1 MLTDI
6 GCGDGR
12 YIPMLLEKFP
22 RCSLLLGVDKSKRS
36 ITKAKQS
43 LLNGV
48 AHIVADA
55 NALPFRDS
63 IFCLAFSKDV
73 LHHVKNPIKTLR
85 EIGRI
90 CKGKI
95 IVVEANRL
103 NLPMLLY
110 SSSGLRHFTL
120 NQFKTFFKKADLKI
134 QSLRQLHAYP
144 VAPLRVRARA
154 LKPVM
159 FSRNEFINLV
169 YVLTMLC
176 LCRIAPTLA
185 AKTFLKISSFL
196 FEPSYNIISATSKPR
211 TARTK
216 AI

>member
-1 MLTDI
+1 MDEIFMTDSEIFMVIDI

-22 RCSLLLGVDKSKRS
+22 RCSLLLGVDISRRPV
-36 ITKAKQS
+36 TKAKQRLS
-43 LLNGV
+43 NGV
-48 AHIVADA
+48 AYVVADA

-73 LHHVKNPIKTLR
+73 VHHIRNPIKTLR

-90 CKGKI
+90 CKGR
-95 IVVEANRL
+95 IVIVEANRL
-103 NLPMLLY
+103 NVAMLLC
-110 SSSGLRHFTL
+110 SGSRFRHFTL
-120 NQFKTFFKKADLKI
+120 NQFKTFFNKANIKI
-134 QSLRQLHAYP
+134 HSLRQLHVYP
-144 VAPLRVRARA
+144 VAPLRGR
-154 LKPVM
+154 LKPVA

-196 FEPSYNIISATSKPR
+196 FEPSYNIISANQ
-211 TARTK
+211 
-216 AI
+216 